1 MFGYKPPYVG
11 KAMIRKV
18 YLYVKRRLSVCFEE
32 DGWYDRFSAMIV
44 VE

>member
-11 KAMIRKV
+11 KAMIRN
-18 YLYVKRRLSVCFEE
+18 LYVKRRLSVCFEE